1 MSGRPL
7 PRHRPRMIRTR
18 RPAPEGPQPAPCP
31 RMSHSAII
39 AGRHRGRGACVP
51 DTHRSTQ
58 GGVRAARVT
67 TRGRGACVSLCVTS
81 VPHIRACMRCRTA
94 ADAALRGFFSDG
106 VASMRR
112 TRNLGDA
119 LCALAVKEA
128 TPGPGRSRWFRVAR
142 TSERT
147 SSAGTLARGSDFPG
161 TDPTGGIYCCT
172 GWTLARIP
180 YGIRKVLTCSCVRHL
195 EGLWK
200 GCRRT
205 MHHRL
210 RSIEASPTQEAT

>member
-1 MSGRPL
+1 VWGACGAC
-7 PRHRPRMIRTR
+7 HDTRPRCVRVSMCHKC
-18 RPAPEGPQPAPCP
+18 AAHPC
-31 RMSHSAII
+31 MHAVSHS
-39 AGRHRGRGACVP
+39 
-51 DTHRSTQ
+51 
-58 GGVRAARVT
+58 GGCCLE
-67 TRGRGACVSLCVTS
+67 GL
-81 VPHIRACMRCRTA
+81 
-94 ADAALRGFFSDG
+94 FFDG

-210 RSIEASPTQEAT
+210 RSIDASPTQEAT